1 MINANGYGYTDP
13 SSQPASYEP
22 QSQADCPKG
31 TTFISAEAL
40 PLGTPAYCQKELT
53 MPQVSLPDG
62 IFGRNSPQSQA
73 DCPAGTEFFKYE
85 GCPPG
90 WPQELGCQPRVY
102 TECRP
107 IGKPDLSEDTP
118 TPTQSASPKNYF
130 WLYAIAVGVGFYL
143 LTRKKSV

>member
-1 MINANGYGYTDP
+1 MKKQNGYGYTDP
-13 SSQPASYEP
+13 YSQPASYEP
-22 QSQADCPKG
+22 QSQADCPAG
-31 TTFISAEAL
+31 TTFISAVIQGTKGGG
-40 PLGTPAYCQKELT
+40 PTSRTPAYCAKKF
-53 MPQVSLPDG
+53 VA
-62 IFGRNSPQSQA
+62 PQSQA
-73 DCPAGTEFFKYE
+73 DCPAGTEFFKRE

-90 WPQELGCQPRVY
+90 WPQELGCMPRVY

-118 TPTQSASPKNYF
+118 TPSVSPKNYF

>member
-31 TTFISAEAL
+31 TTFISAVIQGKKGEL
-40 PLGTPAYCQKELT
+40 STSRTPAYCQEELT
-53 MPQVSLPDG
+53 RPK
-62 IFGRNSPQSQA
+62 SQA
-73 DCPAGTEFFKYE
+73 DCPAGTEFFKRE

-90 WPQELGCQPRVY
+90 WPQELGCMPRVY

-107 IGKPDLSEDTP
+107 IGRPDLSEDTP
-118 TPTQSASPKNYF
+118 TPSVSPKNYF
-130 WLYAIAVGVGFYL
+130 WLYAIAVGVGIYL
-143 LTRKKSV
+143 LTRKK